1 MGEPGQESRDELL
14 ARAVQ
19 ALQTQ
24 WTGPSPDPDP
34 ALMADLA
41 RLVADDPT
49 DEEVTVVLG
58 HLYWHRYERHG
69 AQSDLDDAVRLL
81 APHFLPDRMLLIPDG
96 LRTEIADAHSTHVDT
111 LLHQA
116 LNEGDVEENL
126 SELAA
131 WCWFL
136 LEHADPDND
145 QYGVHLG
152 GLGTVLYMRYEVL
165 GDINALLQAIGLLSR
180 AARVTPAGHPSG
192 LGIRANLAIALAR
205 RHELTRSAN
214 DLRTAF
220 EACLLALREPLTTA
234 DRDSLMGLLAPLLR
248 DRVLRA
254 RAEHWWDDVLAAGR
268 AVLDFPELRS
278 YAREAVAEGLE
289 ERFTRGADRA
299 DLDEAIR
306 QWTALQREMP
316 DAYTA
321 HERAY
326 VTMRRANAYFLRYQ
340 HEQRP
345 DDLDVVV
352 DAHEQALAFISDDD
366 IILRL
371 DLLHKLAIALLQR
384 FERQPTADDVERAVT
399 VIRVGLADQDSHQA
413 SPHFRA
419 VLTRALPQ
427 ALWYRYVLARRPED
441 LDEAAELLGSAAVRE
456 VSSGNGVLLFG
467 WLAAEVHRARYRAG
481 QGLDALREAVVACRE
496 ALGAAPDA
504 THPAR
509 PGVLVQ
515 LGMSLVYLYQHTGDL
530 AALDEAVDRARE
542 AVRAVGEDQH
552 HGPAGVNALYLL
564 GAAQA
569 ERGARTGSL
578 DDLNDA
584 VRTLR
589 RLHATAAAIRTRELH
604 GLGFALKQLFDRTRD
619 STQLD
624 EAVDLLRRA
633 VELWEADESEESI
646 VLSALSSALLRRYDH
661 SGGPADLDEALVY
674 ARRAADAIPANDPV
688 ALPTLTSLVSA
699 LLEERRRNPERVDMG
714 DLVALCR
721 RVVDLAPP
729 DHAALG
735 MFQYNLGIAHKEQ
748 TEATEPD
755 AMFRAFSEL
764 TGRTVVPLS
773 IVKAVADLE
782 RAARSETLAASHR
795 IRSAQAAAATF
806 YPVDVLAALK
816 LLEYAVELIPLAASR
831 RIAWADQQH
840 AVKDHSA
847 LVTFTAA
854 AFLDAG
860 EQWHP
865 DVPYLPL
872 LPHAARNALQSLE
885 QGRTVLLSQMLDT
898 RGDISDLRRSHPG
911 LADRFIHLRN
921 LLDSED
927 DGTLDRPRAATELKA
942 TIEKIRSLEGF
953 ASFARPPELEA
964 LLATA
969 EAGPIVVFNCDETRC
984 DALLVT
990 SGGVRHLPLPHLTHA
1005 ELTSQAD
1012 LFHHTLAVVADLE
1025 TDWRAQREAQRTL
1038 SSILGWLW
1046 DVAAEPVLLALG
1058 IGPGSGRG
1066 GEPPRVWWSPGGL
1079 LGSLP
1084 LHAAGHH
1091 AESAGGGDRT
1101 VLDRVVSSYTPTIR
1115 ALRHARRPRPAGGE
1129 PGRSLIIAM
1138 PATPGAPP
1146 LFGASEEAAA
1156 VAAVLPNPTVVTGA
1170 ATRAA
1175 VLAGLSDARVIHL
1188 ACHAV
1193 TDAVDPSRSRLLLRD
1208 HETSALTVAG
1218 VASVTLERAELAYL
1232 SACQTTHIAA
1242 SDLLDE
1248 AIHLTSAFQLAG
1260 FRHVVGTLW
1269 EVDDVISATVAKG
1282 FYASLS
1288 DAEGLHCARSAAALR
1303 TSVLALRDEFPGTP
1317 SLWAGY
1323 LHAGA

>member
-41 RLVADDPT
+41 RLVAGDPT

-58 HLYWHRYERHG
+58 HLYWYRYERHG
-69 AQSDLDDAVRLL
+69 AQSDLDDAVRML
-81 APHFLPDRMLLIPDG
+81 APHFFPDRISLIPDG
-96 LRTEIADAHSTHVDT
+96 LRTEIADAHSTHVNT
-111 LLHQA
+111 LLDQA
-116 LNEGDVEENL
+116 LTEGDVGENL

-145 QYGVHLG
+145 QYGVHLLH
-152 GLGTVLYMRYEVL
+152 LGTVLYMRYEVL
-165 GDINALLQAIGLLSR
+165 GDVNALLQAIGLWSR

-192 LGIRANLAIALAR
+192 LVIRANLAIALAR

-234 DRDSLMGLLAPLLR
+234 ERDGLMGLLAPLLR

-254 RAEHWWDDVLAAGR
+254 EAEHRWDDVLAAGR

-278 YAREAVAEGLE
+278 YAREAVADGLE
-289 ERFTRGADRA
+289 KRYTMGADRA

-306 QWTALQREMP
+306 QWTALQREVP
-316 DAYTA
+316 DIYTA
-321 HERAY
+321 QERAY
-326 VTMRRANAYFLRYQ
+326 VTMRRANAYWLRYQ

-366 IILRL
+366 SILRL

-384 FERQPTADDVERAVT
+384 LERQPTADDVERAVT
-399 VIRVGLADQDSHQA
+399 VIRVGLADQDSLQA

-427 ALWYRYVLARRPED
+427 ALWHRYVLARRPED
-441 LDEAAELLGSAAVRE
+441 LDEAAELLRSVAVRG
-456 VSSGNGVLLFG
+456 VSSGNGVLSFG
-467 WLAAEVHRARYRAG
+467 WLATKVHRARYRAG
-481 QGLDALREAVVACRE
+481 QGLDALREAVAACRE
-496 ALGAAPDA
+496 ALDAAPDV
-504 THPAR
+504 HPAR
-509 PGVLVQ
+509 PGMLVQ
-515 LGMSLVYLYQHTGDL
+515 LGMSLVYLYAHTGDL

-542 AVRAVGEDQH
+542 AVQAVGEDQH

-564 GAAQA
+564 GAALA
-569 ERGARTGSL
+569 ERGATGSL

-589 RLHATAAAIRTRELH
+589 RLHATAPAIRTRELH
-604 GLGFALKQLFDRTRD
+604 GLGSALKRLFDRTRD

-633 VELWEADESEESI
+633 VELCEPDESEESI
-646 VLSALSSALLRRYDH
+646 VLSELSSALLRRYDH

-674 ARRAADAIPANDPV
+674 ARRAADAVPVNDPV
-688 ALPTLTSLVSA
+688 ALPTLTSLVGA

-748 TEATEPD
+748 AEATEPD
-755 AMFRAFSEL
+755 ALFRALSEL
-764 TGRTVVPLS
+764 NDRTMVPFS
-773 IVKAVADLE
+773 IVEAVAALG

-795 IRSAQAAAATF
+795 IRAAHAAAVTF
-806 YPVDVLAALK
+806 YPLDVLAACR

-831 RIAWADQQH
+831 RIARADQQH

-854 AFLDAG
+854 AVLDAG
-860 EQWHP
+860 EQRCP
-865 DVPYLPL
+865 DVPNLPL

-911 LADRFIHLRN
+911 LADRFVHLRN

-1012 LFHHTLAVVADLE
+1012 LFHDTLAVVADLE

-1269 EVDDVISATVAKG
+1269 KVDDVISATVAKG